1 MKVESRFINGLKVF
15 GFTKTQEIFKKIV
28 ENPAILLAINAE
40 KIYSNKTFL
49 KELSK
54 NNITYADGIG
64 AVLALKFKGVKNA
77 IRIPGSELW
86 LEIINYFKDTKSFYL
101 IGADQDT
108 IELVINN
115 LKYDFKDIN
124 IVGFH
129 NGYLNSQSTKKVYS
143 DIKLKKPDFVFVAQG
158 SPKQEKLMSELM
170 KIHKCIYMGLG
181 GSFDVYTGKVKRAPK
196 LFRNFGFEWLYRL
209 ISQPTRIKRQ
219 IVLIPFLINLLRN
232 KY

>member
-28 ENPAILLAINAE
+28 EKPAILLAINAE
-40 KIYSNKTFL
+40 KIYSNKSFL

-54 NNITYADGIG
+54 NNITYADGVG

-86 LEIINYFKDTKSFYL
+86 LEIINYFKETKSFYL

-108 IELVINN
+108 IELVVNN

-129 NGYLNSQSTKKVYS
+129 NGYLNSLSTKKIYS
-143 DIKLKKPDFVFVAQG
+143 EIKLKKPDFVFVAQG
-158 SPKQEKLMSELM
+158 SPKQEKLMSELI

-219 IVLIPFLINLLRN
+219 IVLIPFLINLLRS

>member
-15 GFTKTQEIFKKIV
+15 GFTKIQEIFKKIV
-28 ENPAILLAINAE
+28 EKPAILLAINAE
-40 KIYSNKTFL
+40 KIYSNKSFL

-86 LEIINYFKDTKSFYL
+86 LEIINYFKDNKSFYL
-101 IGADQDT
+101 IGSDQDT
-108 IELVINN
+108 IELVIDN
-115 LKYDFKDIN
+115 LKFEFKDIN

-129 NGYLNSQSTKKVYS
+129 NGYLNSLSTKKIYS
-143 DIKLKKPDFVFVAQG
+143 EIKLKKPDFVFVAQG

-196 LFRNFGFEWLYRL
+196 VFRNFGFEWLYRL

-219 IVLIPFLINLLRN
+219 IVLIPFLINLLRS